1 MNRILCVAVM
11 AILFSASFLLRRQS
25 AAPDGFNFDA
35 AELTDKK
42 SWTQVNA
49 EPYHISS
56 ELDGLCRIPTSQDY
70 KNIGDRTGNPHM
82 APSIIVYV
90 NNAGKEAMFA
100 KQPQFPVGSIIV
112 KKKLGTF
119 HERYQPLLYTVMR
132 KREAGYNAALG
143 DWEFSV
149 VGADGKELQ
158 ASGRLENCQSCHVSK
173 KDSDFV
179 FRPYVKL
186 E

>member
-11 AILFSASFLLRRQS
+11 AILFSASFLLQRQS

-35 AELTDKK
+35 AELTDKR

-70 KNIGDRTGNPHM
+70 KTIGDRTGNPHM

-90 NNAGKEAMFA
+90 NNAGKDAMFA

-112 KKKLGTF
+112 KKKLGTY
-119 HERYQPLLYTVMR
+119 HERYAPLLYTVMR
-132 KREAGYNAALG
+132 KREAGYNAAVG

-158 ASGRLENCQSCHVSK
+158 ASGRLENCQSCHVGK